1 MYARIFYLY
10 ACRRKKGLRIR
21 TFTWCLFIYMILNQI
36 CMPLV
41 CIWRIC
47 FLFNSTNIFGLF
59 KLGRVYKQT
68 SVTQTVYDWTE
79 IGHFVATGALPVS
92 IFFLTLERCLN
103 IQFPTKLKKIHKMV
117 LSVASL
123 ILSPGTSLIFAIF
136 SRWNMWP
143 YKMTVGMLNNSS
155 CIFLIWKMTRTN
167 SKAKNILAK
176 NTALMELCL
185 EFLPNFA
192 VFVVNILQ
200 LEDFYPYITSLP
212 IATQCLNSL
221 TCGILY
227 NIRMTAQENKV
238 IPLQPTSSLKVNH
251 LAPIDKVKQAQRF

>member
-1 MYARIFYLY
+1 MIVLSSTDNSKFYFQDYYSIVIIEFLSTLMYARIFYLY

-21 TFTWCLFIYMILNQI
+21 TFTWCLVIYMILNQI

-47 FLFNSTNIFGLF
+47 FLFNSANIFGLF
-59 KLGRVYKQT
+59 KIGRVYKQT
-68 SVTQTVYDWTE
+68 SVTETVYDWTE

-92 IFFLTLERCLN
+92 IFFLTVERCLN
-103 IQFPTKLKKIHKMV
+103 IQFPAKLKKIHKMV

-136 SRWNMWP
+136 SRRNMWP
-143 YKMTVGMLNNSS
+143 YK
-155 CIFLIWKMTRTN
+155 
-167 SKAKNILAK
+167 KNILAK

-192 VFVVNILQ
+192 VFIVNIV
-200 LEDFYPYITSLP
+200 S
-212 IATQCLNSL
+212 N
-221 TCGILY
+221 
-227 NIRMTAQENKV
+227 
-238 IPLQPTSSLKVNH
+238 
-251 LAPIDKVKQAQRF
+251 

>member
-1 MYARIFYLY
+1 M
-10 ACRRKKGLRIR
+10 
-21 TFTWCLFIYMILNQI
+21 
-36 CMPLV
+36 
-41 CIWRIC
+41 
-47 FLFNSTNIFGLF
+47 
-59 KLGRVYKQT
+59 
-68 SVTQTVYDWTE
+68 TE

-212 IATQCLNSL
+212 IATQV

-238 IPLQPTSSLKVNH
+238 IPLQLTSSVKVNH